1 MRTQEVLFNVT
12 GQSFFYD
19 PPEGRPDVSPTPTL
33 TVRLNTSGDQTAQI
47 EVASSGA
54 VSIDSV
60 NTTIATADVAA
71 GSQSVTL
78 ASATGVSRGRRY
90 ILTNAGGDREVVE
103 VMTVAGSTVGLR
115 RPTINAFA
123 IGSTFVGSRLSVNV
137 DPTWVATQ
145 GKISDILATTWR
157 TTKESNHWW
166 GAGYAGYRLTWSYS
180 FGGAPTIG
188 VSFADLVR
196 YNAKSLVTPAD
207 VDTTFPGWIDRLPT
221 DHVEDQGAA
230 LIVEAFHAVRMDAMG
245 DDQVVRRIRNTE
257 VLRELTIYRAN
268 VVLARAQVMAGAPAS
283 ILDEARKEYA
293 QRYDQL
299 FREPKFQVDQ
309 IGDGSAAAA
318 RRAPVLRR

>member
-1 MRTQEVLFNVT
+1 MRTQEVLFNIT

-19 PPEGRPDVSPTPTL
+19 PPEGRPDASPTPAIV
-33 TVRLNTSGDQTAQI
+33 VRLNTSGDATAQL
-47 EVASSGA
+47 EAATTGSVA
-54 VSIDSV
+54 IDSV
-60 NTTIATADVAA
+60 NTTTTVDAAA
-71 GSQSVTL
+71 GAQVLTL
-78 ASATGVSRGRRY
+78 SSSSGVVRGRRY
-90 ILTNAGGDREVVE
+90 ILTSIGGDKEVVE
-103 VMTVAGSTVGLR
+103 VLTIASNVVGLR
-115 RPTINAFA
+115 RPLINAFA
-123 IGSTFVGSRLSVNV
+123 SGATFVGSRLTVSI
-137 DPTWVATQ
+137 DATWVETQ

-180 FGGAPTIG
+180 FGGSPTIG

-221 DHVEDQGAA
+221 DYFEDQGAA
-230 LIVEAFHAVRMDAMG
+230 LIVEAFHAVRMDAIG

-257 VLRELTIYRAN
+257 ILRELTIYRAN
-268 VVLARAQVMAGAPAS
+268 VILARTQVMAGAAPA
-283 ILDEARKEYA
+283 ILHEAREEYA

-299 FREPKFQVDQ
+299 MREPKFQVDQ

-318 RRAPVLRR
+318 RRAPILRR